1 VALVAGCTSTGDKP
15 SDASAKSG
23 DARTTEARPVDAK
36 PTAGARTQKFK
47 ADDGR
52 TIDIGKA
59 SPSSGGWSCKNP
71 HMEKCCIAEGFNFTG
86 YDVLYLAPT
95 LLTAKF
101 NEKNEDELKVHAL
114 ARENLIRELDRSLGN
129 KKVFPRIVTRESDVP
144 KEGKVLKLEN
154 SITEFTKSGGAAR
167 YFAGLY
173 GAGQPVLRV
182 VGNFTEGDKKLCSF
196 EARRSGV
203 SGGVRLGGGFM
214 KDEDVQIDD
223 IRSLVLDLTDFV
235 AASAGKYK
243 AK

>member
-1 VALVAGCTSTGDKP
+1 MSESGSVE
-15 SDASAKSG
+15 AKS
-23 DARTTEARPVDAK
+23 TT
-36 PTAGARTQKFK
+36 GARAQKFK

-59 SPSSGGWSCKNP
+59 SASSGGWSYKNP
-71 HMEKCCIAEGFNFTG
+71 HMEKCWIAEGFNFTG

-95 LLTAKF
+95 LSTAKF
-101 NEKNEDELKVHAL
+101 NEKNEGEVKVHAL

-129 KKVFPRIVTRESDVP
+129 KKIFPRIVTRESDVP

-154 SITEFTKSGGAAR
+154 TIAEFTKGGGAAR

-203 SGGVRLGGGFM
+203 SGGARLSGGFM

-235 AASAGKYK
+235 AASAGKYQ